1 MDCAYFDAGRCLSCS
16 LMGEPYP
23 AQVVAK
29 QARAEQLLAPFGVG
43 TWHPPVASG
52 ERDYRNKAKMVVG
65 GTVDSPTIGILDAD
79 GHGVD
84 LQACGI
90 CSPGHRAAFGPISRF
105 ITLARIT
112 PYDVPTRTGELKHL
126 IVTESP
132 DGELMVRFV
141 LRSTEPVARIRKHLP
156 TLLADLPN
164 TRVVSVNVLPEHKAV
179 LEGEHEIVLTEAQTL
194 SMRLNDVTMHLRPQS
209 FFQTNTAIAAAL
221 YAEARD
227 WITDLA
233 PAAAWDLY
241 SGVGGFALHLASN
254 DPHAGPTVTG
264 IETSVEAVAS
274 AELSRTDAALHRVRF
289 AAGDATR
296 FALEAPEADV
306 PDLVVVNPPR
316 RGIGADL
323 SGWLET
329 SEIRHVLYSSCNA
342 ASLAK
347 DLAAMPSL
355 RPVRARVFD
364 MFPQTPHFEVMV
376 LLERVGAA

>member
-1 MDCAYFDAGRCLSCS
+1 MGR
-16 LMGEPYP
+16 PYP
-23 AQVVAK
+23 AQLAEK
-29 QARAEQLLAPFGVG
+29 QARAEDLLAPFDVAE
-43 TWHPPVASG
+43 WAPPVASG

-65 GTVDSPTIGILDAD
+65 GTVDAPTIGILDAD

-90 CSPGHRAAFGPISRF
+90 CSPGHRAAFGPIARF
-105 ITLARIT
+105 ITLSRIT
-112 PYDVPTRTGELKHL
+112 PYDVPRRTGELKHL

-132 DGELMVRFV
+132 DGELMIRFV

-164 TRVVSVNVLPEHKAV
+164 ARVVSVNVLPEHKAV
-179 LEGEHEIVLTEAQTL
+179 LEGEHEIVLTEQQTL
-194 SMRLNDVTMHLRPQS
+194 AMRLNDVTMHLRPQS
-209 FFQTNTAIAAAL
+209 FFQTNTTIAAAL

-233 PAAAWDLY
+233 PASAWDLY
-241 SGVGGFALHLASN
+241 SGVGGFALHLAGG
-254 DPHAGPTVTG
+254 DPDEGPAVTG

-289 AAGDATR
+289 ESGDATR
-296 FALEAPEADV
+296 FALDAPADEA

-316 RGIGADL
+316 RGIGAEL
-323 SGWLET
+323 SGWLEA
-329 SEIRHVLYSSCNA
+329 SGIRHVLYSSCNA
-342 ASLAK
+342 VSLAK
-347 DLAAMPSL
+347 DLAAMPSY

-364 MFPQTPHFEVMV
+364 MFPQTPHFEVMT
-376 LLERVGAA
+376 LLERRG